1 MTLPADASARSM
13 VYHLVVQL
21 QALPSWALMAPQRV
35 GEPTAAGPLVAEC
48 ELSERE
54 LDW

>member
-1 MTLPADASARSM
+1 M

-21 QALPSWALMAPQRV
+21 QALPSWAVIASQRV
-35 GEPTAAGPLVAEC
+35 GEATAAGPLDPEC